1 MLHSLPQT
9 IRESTVSDAPSS
21 RVLLV
26 GLGNPDRG
34 DDGVGQIVARRLA
47 SILPAGVTVAQS
59 GNEMTSLIATWQGFD
74 AVICIDAAAP
84 LTAPGRIHRYDL
96 ATTELLQDVV
106 HVSSHGLG
114 LADTIALARVLNAAP
129 RDIIVYAV
137 EGGSFAAGATMTP
150 EVSAAAAEVADRVAD
165 EVERLRLRHRHN
177 I

>member
-1 MLHSLPQT
+1 
-9 IRESTVSDAPSS
+9 VSDAPLS

-34 DDGVGQIVARRLA
+34 DDGVGQIVARKLA
-47 SILPAGVTVAQS
+47 ANLPAGVAVAES
-59 GNEMTSLIATWQGFD
+59 GADMTSLIAAWEGFD

-96 ATTELLQDVV
+96 ATTELLHDVV

-114 LADTIALARVLNAAP
+114 LADTVALARVLNAAP

-137 EGGSFAAGATMTP
+137 EGTSFAIGATMTP
-150 EVSAAAAEVADRVAD
+150 EVSMAVAEVVDHIAD
-165 EVERLRLRHRHN
+165 EVERLRLRHRHD